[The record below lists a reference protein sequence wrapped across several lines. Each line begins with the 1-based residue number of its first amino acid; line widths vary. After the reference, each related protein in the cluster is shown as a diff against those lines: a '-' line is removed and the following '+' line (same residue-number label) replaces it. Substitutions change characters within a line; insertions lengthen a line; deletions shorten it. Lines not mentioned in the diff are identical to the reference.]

1 MTTET
6 AMSDLNNPI
15 YLPTAALALAAA
27 LLAPAHAIAAPACAA
42 ASPDAQVLA
51 AKTWLTTAVYE
62 GDDRSS
68 NLVERYPG
76 VVGISLWDAC
86 SNRYEYFDPAT
97 GRSRSQQGGAGWFF
111 FTGDRQYQHT
121 VSDNGTQLRRKMEV
135 IHPTEFTYSR
145 QVPKDMREGQPLVTI
160 HVVHTPYTGAFQ
172 VQPSAGMGPK

>member
-1 MTTET
+1 MTIPS
-6 AMSDLNNPI
+6 AMSDLNQSRS
-15 YLPTAALALAAA
+15 PTFAAMALAAA
-27 LLAPAHAIAAPACAA
+27 LLVPGHALAAPACAA

-51 AKTWLTTAVYE
+51 GKTWLTTAVYE
-62 GDDRSS
+62 GDDRST

-172 VQPSAGMGPK
+172 VHPSAGIGTK